1 MAEVNIIA
9 IGGGGVTNGTDPAMD
24 IALLN
29 FCGLAAQRIGLVG
42 TASGNDPG
50 KIARF
55 QAGFSGL
62 AAKCRI
68 LPIDAD
74 ARQARAWAHGL
85 DLIYIGGGD
94 TLLLMRTWRQTSLH
108 EALLAAAAEE
118 GCVLAGVSA
127 GAMCWFEAM
136 LTDTTGR
143 LAPMA
148 GLGILPGSCTAHA
161 RQDAL
166 RLPAFRDLIGRGLMP
181 DGLALDD
188 GVAVLC
194 RRHAPPRLLSARE
207 GAAARII
214 RREGQGVVETCLTE
228 MNRNMAD

>member
-9 IGGGGVTNGTDPAMD
+9 IGGGGVTNGTHPAMD

-29 FCGLAAQRIGLVG
+29 FCGVAAPRIGLVG
-42 TASGNDPG
+42 TASENDPG
-50 KIARF
+50 KSARF
-55 QAGFSGL
+55 QAGFTGL
-62 AAKCRI
+62 AAECRI
-68 LPIDAD
+68 LPNDAE

-94 TLLLMRTWRQTSLH
+94 TLRLMRIWRQTRLH
-108 EALLAAAAEE
+108 EALLAAAEE

-136 LTDTTGR
+136 LTDTTGS
-143 LAPMA
+143 LAPIA

-161 RQDAL
+161 DQDTL
-166 RLPAFRDLIGRGLMP
+166 RLPAFCDLIGRGLMP

-194 RRHAPPRLLSARE
+194 RRHAPPRLLWAGE

-214 RREGQGVVETCLTE
+214 RREGQGVVETRLTD
-228 MNRNMAD
+228 MNRDIAD